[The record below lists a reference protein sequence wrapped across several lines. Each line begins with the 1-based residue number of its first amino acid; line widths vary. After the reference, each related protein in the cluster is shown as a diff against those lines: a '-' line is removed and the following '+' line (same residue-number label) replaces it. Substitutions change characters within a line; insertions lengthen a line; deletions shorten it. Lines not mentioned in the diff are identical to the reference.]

1 MGVAPLLE
9 VKMRRRSWRRQRSR
23 FQEEKEHYADGL
35 DGTKKTMTMEK
46 EEEEIDADVYSG
58 GATVRPAGGRRGRCR
73 HARPDLALLARSR
86 SMPPPASHETALP
99 RQERWE
105 SESSIVR
112 GCEEV
117 VMEVHECTGFIEKI
131 NDKD

>member
-58 GATVRPAGGRRGRCR
+58 GRYGTASRRATRTLPPRSAGSGLAGALQI
-73 HARPDLALLARSR
+73 HAPSCFPRDGTAEARE
-86 SMPPPASHETALP
+86 MGE
-99 RQERWE
+99 Q
-105 SESSIVR
+105 IVHCAR
-112 GCEEV
+112 
-117 VMEVHECTGFIEKI
+117 M
-131 NDKD
+131 

>member
-58 GATVRPAGGRRGRCR
+58 GRYGTASRRATRTLPPRSAGSGLAGALQI
-73 HARPDLALLARSR
+73 HA
-86 SMPPPASHETALP
+86 PPASHETALP

-105 SESSIVR
+105 SKSSIVR

-117 VMEVHECTGFIEKI
+117 VMEVALVS
-131 NDKD
+131 